1 MTTQEAEL
9 RVYWQPGCSSCLR
22 TKEFLHSHGVPFVSV
37 NVLADEKGLQEMA
50 ALGVRSVPIVT
61 RGREWVSGQILR
73 DVARIAGI
81 DGRREVLPP
90 GELKVRIDRILD
102 AAIRLSAQLPE
113 ARLGDPVP
121 GRPRSYRDLAS
132 HVFQIVGALIDETE
146 GTPLTEDVYM
156 RPAPPH
162 SRTPADL
169 VAEGQ
174 ATKARFDA
182 WWQAHKG
189 ADFTRRAG
197 VYYGEQTLHD
207 FMERTAWHS
216 AQHTRQLAL
225 VLEKLGVTPDR
236 PLTTD
241 DLAGLPMPEGVYDDE
256 TAWE

>member
-1 MTTQEAEL
+1 MLPPAEL
-9 RVYWQPGCSSCLR
+9 KL
-22 TKEFLHSHGVPFVSV
+22 
-37 NVLADEKGLQEMA
+37 
-50 ALGVRSVPIVT
+50 
-61 RGREWVSGQILR
+61 
-73 DVARIAGI
+73 
-81 DGRREVLPP
+81 
-90 GELKVRIDRILD
+90 RIDRVLD

-113 ARLGDPVP
+113 ARLGDLVP
-121 GRPRSYRDLAS
+121 GRPRSYRDLSS

-182 WWQAHKG
+182 WWRAHEG
-189 ADFTRRAG
+189 EDFARPAE

-207 FMERTAWHS
+207 YMERTAWHS

-225 VLEKLGVTPDR
+225 VLEKLGIAPDR
-236 PLTTD
+236 PLTAD
-241 DLAGLPMPEGVYDDE
+241 DLAGLPMPERVYDDE